1 MTDPDRFHL
10 ATAKGEKTLTI
21 RALDTKRPILDMV
34 ATAALMV
41 FAAVVVLFSDF
52 GRSFHDDIPAL
63 AVFAFILFGMSLNI
77 HGAWQR
83 YEWVRFGFE
92 TLERK
97 DGWVRYQKL
106 QKDVVLNSEEFEV
119 AEIELIG
126 WQYKKSSKLFSS
138 NSTGRTKRAPITM
151 QYQDRPLQIIDDLQQ
166 QDATNVIEF
175 IREGRWQA

>member
-10 ATAKGEKTLTI
+10 AKAKGEQTLTI
-21 RALDTKRPILDMV
+21 RALNTKRPILDMV
-34 ATAALMV
+34 ATAVLMV
-41 FAAVVVLFSDF
+41 FAAVVVVFSEF
-52 GRSFHDDIPAL
+52 GRSFHSDIPAL
-63 AVFAFILFGMSLNI
+63 AVFAFILFGMGLNI

-83 YEWVRFGFE
+83 YEWVQYGFE
-92 TLERK
+92 VLDRK

-106 QKDVVLNSEEFEV
+106 QKDEVLNSKEFEV

>member
-1 MTDPDRFHL
+1 
-10 ATAKGEKTLTI
+10 
-21 RALDTKRPILDMV
+21 MV
-34 ATAALMV
+34 ATAVLMV
-41 FAAVVVLFSDF
+41 FAAVVVVFSEF
-52 GRSFHDDIPAL
+52 GRSFHNDIPAL
-63 AVFAFILFGMSLNI
+63 AVFAFILFGMGLNI

-83 YEWVRFGFE
+83 YEWVRFGYE
-92 TLERK
+92 TLDRK

-151 QYQDRPLQIIDDLQQ
+151 QYQDRAFQIIDDLQQ

>member
-1 MTDPDRFHL
+1 MTDPDRFHF
-10 ATAKGEKTLTI
+10 AKAKGEKSLTI
-21 RALDTKRPILDMV
+21 RALDTKRPLIDMG

-41 FAAVVVLFSDF
+41 FAAVVVVFSEF
-52 GRSFHDDIPAL
+52 GRSFHGDIPAL
-63 AVFAFILFGMSLNI
+63 AVFAFILFGMGLNI

-83 YEWVRFGFE
+83 SEWVRFGSE
-92 TLERK
+92 TLDRK

-106 QKDVVLNSEEFEV
+106 QKDDVLNSEEFEV

-151 QYQDRPLQIIDDLQQ
+151 QYQDKPLQIIDDLQQ
-166 QDATNVIEF
+166 EDATNVIEF

>member
-1 MTDPDRFHL
+1 MTDPDRFHF
-10 ATAKGEKTLTI
+10 AKAKGEKTLTI
-21 RALDTKRPILDMV
+21 RALNTKRPLIDMG

-41 FAAVVVLFSDF
+41 FAAVVVVFSEF
-52 GRSFHDDIPAL
+52 GRSFHGDIPAL
-63 AVFAFILFGMSLNI
+63 AVFAFILFGMGLNI

-83 YEWVRFGFE
+83 YEWVRFGYE

-106 QKDVVLNSEEFEV
+106 QKDDVLNSEEFEV

-126 WQYKKSSKLFSS
+126 RQYKKSSKLISS

-151 QYQDRPLQIIDDLQQ
+151 QYQDRPFQIIDDLQQ
-166 QDATNVIEF
+166 ENATTVIEF